1 MSYKFFSHKATL
13 QSQVSVRPS
22 AKPLSLLESCLSAKS
37 QSIGHYANQ
46 LSAISSF
53 FVPLFARDFF
63 PLDLN
68 LNQRPTSPSHVQHW
82 EEAAVDATQV
92 DHTQQPGFSPGPEN
106 HHFSLPLTKQIHS
119 IKSINIFLNKQF

>member
-22 AKPLSLLESCLSAKS
+22 AKPLSLLESCLCLSAKS

-68 LNQRPTSPSHVQHW
+68 LNQRPTSPSH
-82 EEAAVDATQV
+82 
-92 DHTQQPGFSPGPEN
+92 QPLLMCSTGKRRQWMRHKLTIRNSLTLVPVLRTTISPSP
-106 HHFSLPLTKQIHS
+106 SRS
-119 IKSINIFLNKQF
+119 KSILSKA